1 MGPDKMVI
9 DESVQEA
16 PAAFPDGPRND
27 GAPLVERE
35 ADIED
40 GWGDDSWGGFGAD
53 TIQGDSAL
61 AANLRLSE
69 DPHIRGFVNDVF
81 QLFGKSQNWISE
93 KDDDGL
99 EDVQRETDA
108 ERDREQSAPS
118 SLNQALQGKIAEKES
133 VIESLENNLKIT
145 QQKLDMIEE
154 ELITTQ
160 DQKDEAE
167 QQLSK
172 VEKIKLTKE
181 AENIILQ
188 EKIDELVS
196 EIERNKSLDTDLEQL
211 KNDYSDI
218 MNKLKE
224 QSEEKETMEMKIQ
237 SLEEKERD
245 LESLQGVEIRY
256 KECLDMIRTLE
267 EQNIQ
272 ADMNAEAVENGLK
285 VEIDKKINQ
294 ISSLEAELKNLN
306 EQLEQKENRLTDLN
320 EMVGHLSER
329 RNSLD
334 STVIN
339 LQSTLSAQKDE
350 IADYKS
356 KMDEMQV
363 QGDKTEEIA
372 HINEK
377 MQNLMDQLH
386 SKTEET
392 QQLIIARD
400 NLFTEI
406 GTLKA
411 NYNELMESN
420 SASLNK
426 CMMLEN
432 AAALAEKEAQKTL
445 KEKLDLEKELS
456 SLRTMV

>member
-9 DESVQEA
+9 DESLQEA

-61 AANLRLSE
+61 AANLR
-69 DPHIRGFVNDVF
+69 
-81 QLFGKSQNWISE
+81 ISE

-118 SLNQALQGKIAEKES
+118 SLNQALQLQGKIAEKES

-160 DQKDEAE
+160 DQKDDAE

-181 AENIILQ
+181 AENVILQ
-188 EKIDELVS
+188 EKIEELLS
-196 EIERNKSLDTDLEQL
+196 EIERNKSLGTDLEQL

-218 MNKLKE
+218 MKKLKE

-245 LESLQGVEIRY
+245 LESLQGVEKRY

-285 VEIDKKINQ
+285 VEIDKK
-294 ISSLEAELKNLN
+294 EKKNSPPWG
-306 EQLEQKENRLTDLN
+306 K
-320 EMVGHLSER
+320 
-329 RNSLD
+329 
-334 STVIN
+334 
-339 LQSTLSAQKDE
+339 KKKKKKK
-350 IADYKS
+350 KS
-356 KMDEMQV
+356 
-363 QGDKTEEIA
+363 
-372 HINEK
+372 
-377 MQNLMDQLH
+377 
-386 SKTEET
+386 
-392 QQLIIARD
+392 
-400 NLFTEI
+400 
-406 GTLKA
+406 
-411 NYNELMESN
+411 
-420 SASLNK
+420 
-426 CMMLEN
+426 
-432 AAALAEKEAQKTL
+432 
-445 KEKLDLEKELS
+445 
-456 SLRTMV
+456 